1 MNGNDIDMRMFAQ
14 RAGANVTF
22 SAGSAGSVVFNKGDP
37 GSCMYIVQSGVIEM
51 MIGDKVIEICG
62 PNEAIGFMSM
72 IDGAPR
78 SSTARVKEACELS
91 LIDQRKFRFMV
102 DEVPNFALYIM
113 GAMARRIR
121 GIVRRC
127 ENRRRGDGGQPSPGR
142 RRAPAMCAMRRTPG
156 KGRARSVGGCAE
168 ACRSRS

>member
-1 MNGNDIDMRMFAQ
+1 MNGNEIDMRMFAQ
-14 RAGANVTF
+14 RAGASV
-22 SAGSAGSVVFNKGDP
+22 SYPAGSIVFKKDDP
-37 GSCMYIVQSGVIEM
+37 DSCMYIVQSGVIEM
-51 MIGDKVIEICG
+51 LISDTVVETCG

-72 IDGAPR
+72 VDGAAR

-121 GIVRRC
+121 GM
-127 ENRRRGDGGQPSPGR
+127 GQ
-142 RRAPAMCAMRRTPG
+142 AM
-156 KGRARSVGGCAE
+156 
-168 ACRSRS
+168 

>member
-1 MNGNDIDMRMFAQ
+1 MGGNEIDMRMFAQ
-14 RAGANVTF
+14 QIGACATF
-22 SAGSAGSVVFNKGDP
+22 SPGSIVFNKGDP
-37 GSCMYIVQSGVIEM
+37 GSCMYVVQSGLIEM
-51 MIGDKVIEICG
+51 LIGHKVIEICG

-72 IDGAPR
+72 VDGAPR

-121 GIVRRC
+121 GMS
-127 ENRRRGDGGQPSPGR
+127 Q
-142 RRAPAMCAMRRTPG
+142 AM
-156 KGRARSVGGCAE
+156 
-168 ACRSRS
+168 

>member
-1 MNGNDIDMRMFAQ
+1 MSGNEIDMRMFAQ
-14 RAGANVTF
+14 RAGASV
-22 SAGSAGSVVFNKGDP
+22 SYPAGSVVFNKGDA
-37 GSCMYIVQSGVIEM
+37 GTCMYVVQSGMIEM
-51 MIGDKVIEICG
+51 TIGDKVIEVCG

-72 IDGAPR
+72 IDGAAR

-121 GIVRRC
+121 G
-127 ENRRRGDGGQPSPGR
+127 
-142 RRAPAMCAMRRTPG
+142 M
-156 KGRARSVGGCAE
+156 GRAM
-168 ACRSRS
+168 

>member
-1 MNGNDIDMRMFAQ
+1 MNDGEIDMRMFAQ
-14 RAGANVTF
+14 RAGANVQF
-22 SAGSAGSVVFNKGDP
+22 AAGSIVFNKGDA
-37 GSCMYIVQSGVIEM
+37 GSCMYVVQSGVIEM
-51 MIGDKVIEICG
+51 MIGDKVIEVCG

-72 IDGAPR
+72 VDGAPR

-121 GIVRRC
+121 G
-127 ENRRRGDGGQPSPGR
+127 
-142 RRAPAMCAMRRTPG
+142 M
-156 KGRARSVGGCAE
+156 GRAM
-168 ACRSRS
+168 